1 MEENSVDKMKRMNL
15 PWLVKLK
22 MQELV
27 NYEEEVGRNKLN
39 SLYSLQM
46 EEYRIEEMTEIN

>member
-1 MEENSVDKMKRMNL
+1 MEENSIGKMKTMKL
-15 PWLVKLK
+15 PCLVKLK

-27 NYEEEVGRNKLN
+27 NYEEEVEWNKLN

-46 EEYRIEEMTEIN
+46 EEYRIEAMKEKN

>member
-1 MEENSVDKMKRMNL
+1 MEENSIDKMKRMKL
-15 PWLVKLK
+15 PCLVKLK

-27 NYEEEVGRNKLN
+27 NYEEEVEWNKLN

-46 EEYRIEEMTEIN
+46 EEYRIEAMTEKN